1 MQKHWIVGVVLSAA
15 LAVCPAV
22 GACEQISDKLL
33 KESKEK
39 VLHIERLISKAKEG
53 DAVAQFDLGIMIVN
67 EGPKYI
73 RREIG
78 RQHMPDEDSIKAAF
92 KEVNDEALEWLL
104 RAAMQDHD
112 LAQWAVANRYEQTD
126 IVRAYAWN
134 LVQVRKGGN
143 PSAMRGGVERTRA
156 EWMLDKM
163 SPNQVAEAERL
174 SRELERSIKRR
185 PGKDPQ

>member
-1 MQKHWIVGVVLSAA
+1 MQKQWIVGVVLAAA
-15 LAVCPAV
+15 LAVCPVV

-33 KESKEK
+33 KEAKEK

-53 DAVAQFDLGIMIVN
+53 DAVAQFDLGIMILN
-67 EGPKYI
+67 EGPKYVM
-73 RREIG
+73 REIG
-78 RQHMPDEDSIKAAF
+78 RQHMPDEDSIKAAL
-92 KEVNDEALEWLL
+92 KEVDDASLEWLL

-112 LAQWAVANRYEQTD
+112 LAQWVVAKRYEQTD

-134 LVQVRKGGN
+134 LVQVRKGRN
-143 PSAMRGGVERTRA
+143 PTSTRDGVERTRA

-163 SPNQVAEAERL
+163 SQNQVAEAERL

-185 PGKDPQ
+185 PEKDPQ